1 MRPLINK
8 ETVMCM
14 SLAARPGNFGT
25 RFHNYLYEALDLDY
39 LYKAFSTQDIVGAI
53 AGVRALNIR
62 GCAISMPFKEA
73 SIPLVDELD
82 PSAKAIDSINTI
94 VNTNGHLKA
103 YNTDY
108 MAIAQLL
115 ADYQV
120 SPDLSFAL
128 RGSGGLAKAVA
139 CALRDAGFRNGTIVA
154 RNEHTGRQLA
164 ELYGFHWAADIRD
177 VHAQLLLNATPI
189 GMPGGPEAEELAYTP
204 EQIAAADV
212 IFEVVASSGGT
223 PLIRAAREQH
233 KRLITGE
240 EVFALQAVEQF
251 VLYTGIRPDAELF
264 ARAAAHARGQSVH

>member
-82 PSAKAIDSINTI
+82 PSAQAIDSINTI

-204 EQIAAADV
+204 DQISAADV

>member
-25 RFHNYLYEALDLDY
+25 RFHNYLYDALDLDY

-128 RGSGGLAKAVA
+128 RGSGGMAKAVA